1 MEQVEQFL
9 ASIFN
14 ESDVKNVSDA
24 LRTLGAETLAD
35 IQLLD
40 AETELTD
47 VLPVLK
53 RRRLSTAIKSQ
64 LTVTGYLIMFLN

>member
-53 RRRLSTAIKSQ
+53 RRRLSAAIKSQ
-64 LTVTGYLIMFLN
+64 LTVTGYLIMFFN